1 MRYYD
6 LLNYSHISNCKKANW
21 LGYSWPN
28 LFEEVPTRLWEYN
41 QDLRGEC
48 EATLKF
54 SFIVIYR
61 QTLHPPDS
69 TIPPSCVLILHS
81 NDDLTSF

>member
-6 LLNYSHISNCKKANW
+6 FLTYSHISNCKKANW

-28 LFEEVPTRLWEYN
+28 LFKEVPTRLWEYN

-54 SFIVIYR
+54 SFIVIYKDR
-61 QTLHPPDS
+61 HSIHP
-69 TIPPSCVLILHS
+69 TAQYPPPVS
-81 NDDLTSF
+81 